1 MPGQTKPS
9 RMVVNLTPLAI
20 ALVCQLA
27 PGHASAVEWQ
37 VAGKG
42 ELAISEHDTVSRQ
55 NANWFNRGT
64 GQLGYPQSAVA
75 FGPQYLSV
83 QADTDSD
90 FSLRLNAQ
98 WHRQPEAGLG
108 LTEGWLNW
116 APLPVNGYRLRGRV
130 GAFYPQLSLEN
141 TDTAWTSPYSS
152 TFSAINSW
160 VAEEVRTKGAEFSIS
175 RPGRFFQSEHSWTL
189 VGSLF
194 QGNDPAGTILA
205 WRGFALHN
213 LQTGLGERVNFARY
227 PSLQQDPLTLQS
239 AWVEPTREVDN
250 RTGFYIGAHWQYRQQ
265 TQLRAYYYD
274 NNADPLAFRH
284 QQYAWHTRFSS
295 IAVQHVINDNW
306 QLIAQWLDGRTLMGP
321 AVVDN
326 SFSAWFVLASW
337 QRHGLSAT
345 LRFDKFAVADNDGTV
360 TDDNNGDGLAVL
372 LALGYQLTEQLM
384 LSAEHIRLRST
395 QHNRA
400 QQWDWPAKQDQ
411 QLSKLLLTWRW

>member
-1 MPGQTKPS
+1 M
-9 RMVVNLTPLAI
+9 
-20 ALVCQLA
+20 
-27 PGHASAVEWQ
+27 
-37 VAGKG
+37 
-42 ELAISEHDTVSRQ
+42 
-55 NANWFNRGT
+55 
-64 GQLGYPQSAVA
+64 
-75 FGPQYLSV
+75 
-83 QADTDSD
+83 
-90 FSLRLNAQ
+90 
-98 WHRQPEAGLG
+98 
-108 LTEGWLNW
+108 
-116 APLPVNGYRLRGRV
+116 
-130 GAFYPQLSLEN
+130 
-141 TDTAWTSPYSS
+141 
-152 TFSAINSW
+152 
-160 VAEEVRTKGAEFSIS
+160 
-175 RPGRFFQSEHSWTL
+175 
-189 VGSLF
+189 GSLF

-384 LSAEHIRLRST
+384 LGAEHIRLRSI

-400 QQWDWPAKQDQ
+400 QQWQWPAKQDQ